1 MLVLLKRYASN
12 PATGVVL
19 ALIALF
25 LMADTFYLNRVRD
38 QKAETIETAQQ
49 TLDSYQTNLQTEK
62 HLGSLKPYLQQFHY
76 GSFLKAALTAFEEA
90 HNTLLITE
98 IHVEQTQ
105 EVSKET
111 LSFPRTAKQKKAP
124 LESRLTLRG
133 QIQGHVQT
141 DAPYQ
146 QLNEILSTIAQETG
160 CTLQLF
166 KGTEALPRESTA
178 VAINTSDQPLSFQFE
193 LQLVPKRQ
201 KQCWQRYAQPKEAS

>member
-38 QKAETIETAQQ
+38 QKADTLETAQQ
-49 TLDSYQTNLQTEK
+49 TLEAYQTSLQNEK
-62 HLGSLKPYLQQFHY
+62 QLGNLKPYLKQFHY
-76 GSFLKAALTAFEEA
+76 GNFLKAALNAFKEA
-90 HNTLLITE
+90 PNTLKITE

-105 EVSKET
+105 EAPQESH
-111 LSFPRTAKQKKAP
+111 SFPRASKQKKAP
-124 LESRLTLRG
+124 LESKLTLRG
-133 QIQGHVQT
+133 QIRGNAQMDV
-141 DAPYQ
+141 PYQ

-166 KGTEALPRESTA
+166 KGTEALPKESTA
-178 VAINTSDQPLSFQFE
+178 VTINASDQPLPFQFE
-193 LQLVPKRQ
+193 LQLIPKRQ
-201 KQCWQRYAQPKEAS
+201 TQCWQRYAQPKEAS